1 MMIIYFWFLLF
12 LLYLYPFVFYPLIL
26 YVLIWFKIR
35 FFGIKNSMDE
45 LDCKIKLDRS
55 KLPSVSLIISA
66 YNEEGVIEE
75 KLLNSIKLRYPK
87 EKLEI
92 IVVSDGSTDRTDEI
106 VKKFFNKGVT
116 LIRVEG
122 RQGKTACQNIA
133 VEKAKGEII
142 VFSDANTIYEEKAIE
157 MLITPLVLYPDVGCV
172 SGKLTYI
179 SKSAIR
185 KEGLYWR
192 YELLLK
198 RLESSFYSEMGV
210 NGAIYALR
218 KADYISLKSDLIS
231 DFVEPLEI
239 LRVRKKV
246 TKHCD
251 FAEGYEYEPSED
263 IKASLSRKRRI
274 FVRAMRGLLYER
286 ELLNPIKYP
295 AVSFELISHRVL
307 RWIAPIVG
315 IFIMILPLFDIKTMF
330 LIFMA
335 EYVTILVAIMGNANA
350 LKKCPDKIAKFIGFL
365 NYFFLLNIADL
376 LGWIDLIKGRKYI
389 NWKIN
394 R

>member
-1 MMIIYFWFLLF
+1 
-12 LLYLYPFVFYPLIL
+12 
-26 YVLIWFKIR
+26 
-35 FFGIKNSMDE
+35 MDE
-45 LDCKIKLDRS
+45 LDYKIKLDRL

-66 YNEEGVIEE
+66 YNEENVIEE
-75 KLLNSIKLRYPK
+75 KLFNSIKLRYPK

-198 RLESSFYSEMGV
+198 KMESTLYSGIGV
-210 NGAIYALR
+210 PGAIYALR
-218 KADYISLKSDLIS
+218 KTDYVPLKSDLIS

-239 LRVRKKV
+239 LRLRKKV
-246 TKHCD
+246 TKHCG
-251 FAEGYEYEPSED
+251 FAEGYEYEPSKD
-263 IKASLSRKRRI
+263 VKKSLSRKRRI
-274 FVRAMRGLLYER
+274 FVRAIRGLLYEK

-295 AVSFELISHRVL
+295 AASFELISHKIF
-307 RWIAPIVG
+307 RWIAPIIG
-315 IFIMILPLFDIKTMF
+315 IFMMIVPLFDIKAML
-330 LIFMA
+330 LIFVA
-335 EYVTILVAIMGNANA
+335 EYVAVLGAIMGNANA
-350 LKKCPDKIAKFIGFL
+350 LKKRPNKIAKFIVFL

-389 NWKIN
+389 TWRIN

>member
-26 YVLIWFKIR
+26 YVLIWFKMR
-35 FFGIKNSMDE
+35 FFGIQNNMDE
-45 LDCKIKLDRS
+45 LDYKIKLDRL

-66 YNEEGVIEE
+66 YNEENVIEE
-75 KLLNSIKLRYPK
+75 KLFNSIKLRYPK

-198 RLESSFYSEMGV
+198 KMESTLYSGIGV
-210 NGAIYALR
+210 PGAIYALR
-218 KADYISLKSDLIS
+218 KTDYVPLKSDLIS

-239 LRVRKKV
+239 LRLRKKV
-246 TKHCD
+246 TKHCG
-251 FAEGYEYEPSED
+251 FAEGYEYEPSKD
-263 IKASLSRKRRI
+263 VKKSLSRKRRI
-274 FVRAMRGLLYER
+274 FVRAIRGLLYEK

-295 AVSFELISHRVL
+295 VASFELISHKIF
-307 RWIAPIVG
+307 RWIAPIIG
-315 IFIMILPLFDIKTMF
+315 IFMMIVPLFDIKAML
-330 LIFMA
+330 LIFVA
-335 EYVTILVAIMGNANA
+335 EYVAVLGAIMGNANA
-350 LKKCPDKIAKFIGFL
+350 LKKLPNKIAKFIGFL

-389 NWKIN
+389 TWRIN